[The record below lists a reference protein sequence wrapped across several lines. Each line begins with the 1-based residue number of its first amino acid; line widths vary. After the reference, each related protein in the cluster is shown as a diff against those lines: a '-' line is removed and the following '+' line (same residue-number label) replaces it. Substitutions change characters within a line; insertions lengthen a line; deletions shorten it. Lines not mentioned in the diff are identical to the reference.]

1 MTLAGQITG
10 DTTLVTVALVANL
23 VAPAAAVAELRE
35 AQQHA
40 AQAAAVRAA
49 VSQLHAARIRDRS
62 AVPRQGRAEDRHHS
76 RAETAAQIAQVDFPV
91 PRRRGRPAPAAS
103 GRLRPRLGRRPPRP
117 RRLGS
122 DGWAAATAYVAGTPS
137 ITLGIAAGAILP
149 LLNGTLLR

>member
-23 VAPAAAVAELRE
+23 VALAAAVAELRE

-40 AQAAAVRAA
+40 AQAAAARAA

-76 RAETAAQIAQVDFPV
+76 RAETAAHIAQVDFPV
-91 PRRRGRPAPAAS
+91 PRRRGRPALQLLADFARAWAGDRRGRGDPDRAA
-103 GRLRPRLGRRPPRP
+103 GPPPPRMSP
-117 RRLGS
+117 GPHRS
-122 DGWAAATAYVAGTPS
+122 PS
-137 ITLGIAAGAILP
+137 ASRPA
-149 LLNGTLLR
+149 RSCRC